1 MQELEIEFRNMLTEQ
16 EYHYLIDL
24 FRLKEEDFFEQ
35 TNYYLDTRAFAL
47 KNGQSALRIRK
58 RSDQYELTLKT
69 PEGKGLLETTQILG
83 SDQAEA
89 ILNGSN
95 IPTGSVRNLLE
106 KLGIDYND
114 LEMFGALT
122 TIRAEK
128 PYQDGLLVFD
138 KNLYG
143 GITDFDL
150 EYEVKDYEEGEKN
163 FFISSLKNTKST
175 KKKRR
180 IRSNVFTNMSTK
192 IKMRNISK
200 KCSS

>member
-1 MQELEIEFRNMLTEQ
+1 MKKEAFRLQELEIEFRNMLTEQ
-16 EYHYLIDL
+16 EYQYLIDL
-24 FRLKEEDFFEQ
+24 FHLKEEDFFEQ
-35 TNYYLDTRAFAL
+35 TNYYLDTRVFAL
-47 KNGQSALRIRK
+47 KNKQSALRIRK
-58 RSDQYELTLKT
+58 RSDQFELTLKT

-95 IPTGSVRNLLE
+95 IPTGSVRDSLE
-106 KLGIDYND
+106 KLGVDYNE

-128 PYQDGLLVFD
+128 DYQDGLLVFD

-150 EYEVKDYEEGEKN
+150 EYEVKNYEEGEK
-163 FFISSLKNTKST
+163 
-175 KKKRR
+175 
-180 IRSNVFTNMSTK
+180 VFYKLLEKHEIHQEEAPNK
-192 IKMRNISK
+192 IERFYKHVYQNKDS
-200 KCSS
+200 